1 VAEDVMA
8 AFDVEIVCSKFWQG
22 GSSEVGAA
30 MVFLGGA
37 DRPPIGPL
45 AALGRRKQMTV
56 KNALAG
62 IAVRNLDASIGW
74 YEKLLDRSP
83 DARPM
88 DGLAEW
94 QFSTG
99 GWMQVFHDDE
109 RAGFS
114 SVTLAEDDLDAL
126 LKQLRKKGI
135 EIGPTTTSKLVKT
148 AIIKDPD
155 GNQIVFAQGMDF
167 DHRSTA

>member
-1 VAEDVMA
+1 
-8 AFDVEIVCSKFWQG
+8 
-22 GSSEVGAA
+22 
-30 MVFLGGA
+30 
-37 DRPPIGPL
+37 
-45 AALGRRKQMTV
+45 MTV

-88 DGLAEW
+88 EGLAEW

-99 GWMQVFHDDE
+99 GWMQIFQDDE

-114 SVTLAEDDLDAL
+114 SVTLAEDDLDAR

-155 GNQIVFAQGMDF
+155 GNRVVFAQGMDF

>member
-1 VAEDVMA
+1 
-8 AFDVEIVCSKFWQG
+8 
-22 GSSEVGAA
+22 
-30 MVFLGGA
+30 
-37 DRPPIGPL
+37 
-45 AALGRRKQMTV
+45 MTV
-56 KNALAG
+56 RNALAG

-94 QFSTG
+94 QFSAG
-99 GWMQVFHDDE
+99 GWMQIFQDDK

-114 SVTLAEDDLDAL
+114 SITLAEDDLGTL
-126 LKQLRKKGI
+126 LKRLREAGI
-135 EIGPTTTSKLVKT
+135 EVGPTTTSKLVKT

-155 GNQIVFAQGMDF
+155 GNQVVFAQGMDF